1 LRLEINNQ
9 EDTKKKHWYKNILKH
24 SEVGEEKSAGQ
35 QMHWLTSGASK
46 AKEATLGLRK
56 GVHHERKKKKYFK
69 TPNFLKGKRTLFS
82 KTADF

>member
-1 LRLEINNQ
+1 
-9 EDTKKKHWYKNILKH
+9 
-24 SEVGEEKSAGQ
+24 VGEEKSAGQ

-56 GVHHERKKKKYFK
+56 GVHHERKKKIFQN
-69 TPNFLKGKRTLFS
+69 TQFSQRQRMLFS